1 MKILL
6 VYPAY
11 PRTYWSFHYALK
23 FVSKKAAFPPLGLM
37 TIAAMLPDTW
47 EKKLVDVNVE
57 VLKDSDIKW
66 ADYVFISAIVVQ
78 KESVRQILDRCKSL
92 GTKVVAG
99 GPLFT
104 TEYEEY
110 SDVDHLLLGEG
121 EITLPE
127 FIEDLKFKNARHI
140 YKADAWADI
149 SKTPVPSWELI
160 DMKKYVSMNIQ
171 YSRGCPYN
179 CDFCNITLL
188 YGRRPRTKGKEQILR
203 ELESL
208 YSSGWRGGV
217 FFVDDNFIGNKRVLK
232 ENILPAITRWMEEK
246 KHPFTFF
253 TEASIDLSDDEE
265 LMRLMISAGFDAV
278 FVGIE
283 TTHEESLVECNKY
296 QNRNRDI
303 LTSVKKI
310 QNFGMQVQGGFIVG
324 FDNDPSN
331 IFEKMINFIQ
341 ESAIVTA
348 MVGLLNAPRD
358 TRLYQRLKKEGRLL
372 KDITGDN
379 TDFSINFVPK
389 MNQDNLIKGYKKIIE
404 TIYSPK
410 HYYGRVKKFMSN
422 FRPLKRNTNRFKA
435 SEILAF
441 FKSVLVLGIV
451 GKERFYY
458 WKLLIWSLFRR
469 PDLFPMA
476 VQFSIYG
483 FHFRKVFE
491 LD

>member
-47 EKKLVDVNVE
+47 EKKLVDINVA

-66 ADYVFISAIVVQ
+66 ADYVFISAMVVQ
-78 KESVRQILDRCKSL
+78 KESVRHVLDRCKRL

-110 SDVDHLLLGEG
+110 PDVDHLLLGEG
-121 EITLPE
+121 EITLPA
-127 FIEDLKFKNARHI
+127 FIEDLKIKNTKHI
-140 YKADAWADI
+140 YKAGAWADI
-149 SKTPVPSWELI
+149 SKTPVPLWEII

-232 ENILPAITRWMEEK
+232 ENILPAIAKWMEEK

-265 LMRLMISAGFDAV
+265 LMRLMISSGFDSV

-303 LTSVKKI
+303 LASIKKI
-310 QNFGMQVQGGFIVG
+310 QDSGMQVQGGFIVG
-324 FDNDPSN
+324 FDNDPAN
-331 IFEKMINFIQ
+331 IFEKMIGFIQ
-341 ESAIVTA
+341 ESGIVTA
-348 MVGLLNAPRD
+348 MVGLLNAPRG
-358 TRLYQRLKKEGRLL
+358 TRLYQRLKNEGRLL

-389 MNQDNLIKGYKKIIE
+389 MNHDNLIKGYKKIIK
-404 TIYSPK
+404 TIYSQK
-410 HYYGRVKKFMSN
+410 HYYGRVKKFMIN
-422 FRPLKRNTNRFKA
+422 FRPLRRNTNHFKI

-441 FKSVLVLGIV
+441 FKSVLVLGIA

-458 WKLLIWSLFRR
+458 WRLLIWSLFRR